1 MSLRKLILPRWGALG
16 REARDTA
23 RLPEKRRAHL
33 VRLIRWSPVFVAV
46 TLFALWVVIYSKWNL
61 RDNPVASCMA
71 IGYLLF
77 ICAGSYWMFY
87 DCWHHDKRF
96 TRKNRRMLR
105 QSAQSFIGRCGGR
118 SHNRSRKNHLHCAW
132 HGRSCRPQHGDG
144 RRFQDH
150 RAHTVSRFTGMAR
163 RVRLT
168 SALKYLSICYRA
180 TRADANPLTFL

>member
-1 MSLRKLILPRWGALG
+1 MRKLILPRWGALG

-23 RLPEKRRAHL
+23 RPPEKRRAHL

-77 ICAGSYWMFY
+77 ICAGSYWMFD

-96 TRKNRRMLR
+96 TRKMWLFFVPGGFLWYYFEYFRPRHLLRR
-105 QSAQSFIGRCGGR
+105 
-118 SHNRSRKNHLHCAW
+118 
-132 HGRSCRPQHGDG
+132 
-144 RRFQDH
+144 RR
-150 RAHTVSRFTGMAR
+150 TLYS
-163 RVRLT
+163 
-168 SALKYLSICYRA
+168 
-180 TRADANPLTFL
+180 